1 LYEGQIIDFA
11 SFRTL
16 ANVGGSDI
24 DNRTEYG
31 YYTYKIRLNAV
42 IEQILGGCMSTKV
55 TVNLPDET
63 VDAIKSIAEKRGTTV
78 TEALRQVIEGQ
89 RFLQDE
95 MENGNKLLIQNPD
108 QSVRQVVFNTPPKQK

>member
-1 LYEGQIIDFA
+1 
-11 SFRTL
+11 
-16 ANVGGSDI
+16 
-24 DNRTEYG
+24 
-31 YYTYKIRLNAV
+31 
-42 IEQILGGCMSTKV
+42 MSTKV

-63 VDAIKSIAEKRGTTV
+63 VEAIKSIAEKRGTTV

-108 QSVRQVVFNTPPKQK
+108 QSVRQVVFNTPPKKK